1 MVSFFVVVATNKLRN
16 IGCKTSNITHQKIEH
31 HKLEWKAEAKTDT
44 RNKTYTPPSKDV
56 KKVKD
61 VHTTVKRCQEGE
73 KKIWQTILAH
83 EQIFDHFVTILP
95 QTPNDQAGIIDA
107 KISASEHHHIAF

>member
-1 MVSFFVVVATNKLRN
+1 MLHIRYYSSEDRAPQAGVES
-16 IGCKTSNITHQKIEH
+16 
-31 HKLEWKAEAKTDT
+31 W
-44 RNKTYTPPSKDV
+44 SKDGH
-56 KKVKD
+56 KEQD

-107 KISASEHHHIAF
+107 KISASEHHHVAF